1 MPIDEGYRR
10 YACDVA
16 SCGRLDYGTDGSPE
30 AAGYVTREWV
40 DANGQA
46 RRAVLCGTHSRVFD
60 QVAQRHDQDFSELLE
75 TGEDRQGKADAEWRT
90 ELDAADAKAR
100 DAQSARDEALARADR
115 AEQAQVDSDRKAS
128 AATDAKAKAEA
139 ERDEATAQADSLRR
153 RVEELEAQVSTLTA
167 ELADATGKKDGGQEQ
182 STKPEEGA
190 REGKEG

>member
-10 YACDVA
+10 YSCDVA

-46 RRAVLCGTHSRVFD
+46 RRAVLCTTHSQVFD
-60 QVAQRHDQDFSELLE
+60 QVAQRHDQDLAELLK
-75 TGEDRQGKADAEWRT
+75 TGEDRQAKADAEWRT
-90 ELDAADAKAR
+90 ALDAADAKAR

-115 AEQAQVDSDRKAS
+115 AEQAQAESDRKAS
-128 AATDAKAKAEA
+128 AATDAKARAET
-139 ERDEATAQADSLRR
+139 ERDAAMARADSLGK

-167 ELADATGKKDGGQEQ
+167 ELADATGRKDGGQGP
-182 STKPEEGA
+182 SAKPDEDTG
-190 REGKEG
+190 EGKEG